1 MSLWVPSTKKA
12 LKKWLGL
19 SSPEIARQLA
29 VELALEKTGKNVFAG
44 TLNDLVNAWQKLQR
58 ARLDH

>member
-29 VELALEKTGKNVFAG
+29 VELALEKTGKNVLAG